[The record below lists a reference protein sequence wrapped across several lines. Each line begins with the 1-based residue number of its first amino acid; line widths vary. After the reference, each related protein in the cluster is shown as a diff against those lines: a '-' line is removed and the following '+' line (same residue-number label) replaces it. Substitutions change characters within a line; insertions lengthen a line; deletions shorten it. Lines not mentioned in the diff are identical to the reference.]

1 MFLCERGIY
10 IFSILK
16 VILLKRMY
24 YPVFFFKFGTIGSN
38 VTDFGKLQ
46 SKDDVKV
53 LVVALYAPYSHI
65 SNV

>member
-1 MFLCERGIY
+1 MFLCEIS

-16 VILLKRMY
+16 VILLKR
-24 YPVFFFKFGTIGSN
+24 KFGTIGSN

>member
-1 MFLCERGIY
+1 
-10 IFSILK
+10 
-16 VILLKRMY
+16 MY

-65 SNV
+65 SDV